1 MRKAIYIGLILS
13 IAAGCMFTGCGDMK
27 PGKGKDSERYY
38 GCSRFEFEFVNGEF
52 DTFSMDYLP

>member
-27 PGKGKDSERYY
+27 PGKGKV
-38 GCSRFEFEFVNGEF
+38 FWLQQV
-52 DTFSMDYLP
+52 